1 MKIDKL
7 NRLLDEGVLT
17 QEEYDSF
24 FDTMHVNE
32 NGQLVG
38 IVQTKNPATHK
49 YNLEGDLLNGDLV
62 EFVKTKITPP
72 YEAEDMD
79 EVFKTYGVMVTGIA
93 DYWHWFTRD
102 NITEYALSH
111 GHKPIEEASE
121 LELWKMIAI
130 CERYWEVFYSDCY
143 HDRGE
148 N

>member
-24 FDTMHVNE
+24 FDTMYVNE

-93 DYWHWFTRD
+93 DYWHWFTKD
-102 NITEYALSH
+102 NITEYL
-111 GHKPIEEASE
+111 
-121 LELWKMIAI
+121 
-130 CERYWEVFYSDCY
+130 YCY
-143 HDRGE
+143 LKSFDFDSLGSTSSIGTAVNSKTIKATTGYLKR
-148 N
+148 